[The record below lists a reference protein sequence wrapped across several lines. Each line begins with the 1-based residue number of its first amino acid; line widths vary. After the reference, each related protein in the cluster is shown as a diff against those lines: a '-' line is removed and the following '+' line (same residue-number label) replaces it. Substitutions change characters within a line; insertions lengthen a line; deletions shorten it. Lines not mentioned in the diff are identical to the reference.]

1 MENQT
6 EKFTYEMLL
15 QSFQETDKK
24 IKELTANV
32 NGLTAK
38 IDKTTANIDKNAIAI
53 EETNKQIFGIS
64 SSNGDVAE
72 DTIYNA
78 LEQDLTFAGIEFDS
92 IEKNRKKYLKKLKL
106 KGEYDI
112 ILENGNTIALIE
124 TKYKVRKDDIT
135 KLFTKDVVNKFR
147 KLFPPYSDYKIILG
161 VGGMSFEKDAIEE
174 AKENGVGIIKVVDDK
189 VEYHTEGI
197 KEY

>member
-64 SSNGDVAE
+64 KSNGDMAE
-72 DTIYNA
+72 DTVYNA
-78 LEQDLTFAGIEFDS
+78 LEQKMTFANIEFDD
-92 IEKNRKKYLKKLKL
+92 IDRNWNRKSKKLKIQ
-106 KGEYDI
+106 GEYDV
-112 ILENGNTIALIE
+112 ILKNGDILAIIE
-124 TKYKVRKDDIT
+124 TKYKVRKDDVTKFATT
-135 KLFTKDVVNKFR
+135 KLENFR
-147 KLFPPYSDYKIILG
+147 KLFDEYKNYKILLG
-161 VGGMSFEKDAIEE
+161 ISGMSFEKDAIEE
-174 AKENGVGIIKVVDDK
+174 AKENGVGIIKVVGDK